1 MAEEGRILI
10 ADDEEVF
17 LHSTADLLRR
27 QGHECDTA
35 QDGPAAIKMLGAKE
49 YDLLIADIRMP
60 GNPELELI
68 LDLPKIAAEL
78 PVILV
83 TGYPS
88 LRSAIQSVQLP
99 VAAYLVKPFEFD
111 ELLAQVQV
119 SIEHIHTYR
128 TIRSARQRMLDLCHD
143 LQSIEQAMSIVPRE
157 GSTITVDAFL
167 RLTIGNIAGGLADL
181 KYLTEACVLQDSEQ
195 PVCRL
200 FRCPREAMFMES
212 LLETIDVLKDTKKS
226 FKSKELGELRAR
238 LEGTVRAEWSCE
250 VREATV

>member
-1 MAEEGRILI
+1 MAELGRILI
-10 ADDEEVF
+10 ADDEETF

-35 QDGPAAIKMLGAKE
+35 QDGPAAIKMLVAKE

-68 LDLPKIAAEL
+68 LDLPKIAAGL

-88 LRSAIQSVQLP
+88 IRSAIQSVQLQ

-119 SIEHIHTYR
+119 LISHIHTYR
-128 TIRSARQRMLDLCHD
+128 TIRSARQRLLDLCHD

-157 GSTITVDAFL
+157 G
-167 RLTIGNIAGGLADL
+167 
-181 KYLTEACVLQDSEQ
+181 
-195 PVCRL
+195 
-200 FRCPREAMFMES
+200 
-212 LLETIDVLKDTKKS
+212 LL
-226 FKSKELGELRAR
+226 
-238 LEGTVRAEWSCE
+238 
-250 VREATV
+250 